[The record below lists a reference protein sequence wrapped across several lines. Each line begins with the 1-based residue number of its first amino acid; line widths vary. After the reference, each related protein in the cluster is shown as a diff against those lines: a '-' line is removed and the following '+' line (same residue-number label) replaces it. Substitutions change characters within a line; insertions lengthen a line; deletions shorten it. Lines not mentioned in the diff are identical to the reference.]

1 MIFLLFLLVL
11 LALTGTLAFV
21 LKVALG
27 VFIGLVL
34 AIAVSAWLMIWRVRR
49 AVVGRE
55 PRWRRVRGSS
65 SNIEVLDRRPPL
77 QDL

>member
-1 MIFLLFLLVL
+1 MIFLFVLLLL

-34 AIAVSAWLMIWRVRR
+34 AIAVASWLLIWRVRR
-49 AVVGRE
+49 AVYGRE

-65 SNIEVLDRRPPL
+65 SNIEILDRRPPSQNL
-77 QDL
+77 